1 MAEPTRSPQPVPSNE
16 TGYTTQQTNVNILR
30 AIKAP
35 SNVGE
40 AFAAQTNANV
50 VGTITRNP
58 VSVPTPPPPPN
69 STAAL
74 ENSKRLAISNGF
86 NTQVAAAK
94 QNANQQAVRQAL
106 EKNPQVGDWRVRLQ
120 LASNSDYLY
129 TVAAND
135 VGILKPLQ
143 NSNGVIFP
151 YTPSIQTAYR
161 ASYES
166 YNLIHS
172 NFRGLFYKSSQVD
185 DVQIRAKFTAQDTS
199 EANYLLAVIHFFRSV
214 TKMFY
219 GQDAQ
224 RGTPPPLVYLRG
236 FGEYQFMNHP
246 CVVSAFTYNL
256 PTEVDYIRA
265 IAPNNYGQ
273 SLLNRRQV
281 SEAPFLGNQLAGLR
295 RLLNAVKGG
304 LPKGAQPNPPAP
316 PPLEQNINNTAMA
329 TYVPTSME
337 IDITLIPVQTRQQ
350 ISTQFSLKQ
359 FANGD
364 LIKGGYW

>member
-1 MAEPTRSPQPVPSNE
+1 
-16 TGYTTQQTNVNILR
+16 
-30 AIKAP
+30 
-35 SNVGE
+35 VGE
-40 AFAAQTNANV
+40 AAVAQTNANV

-58 VSVPTPPPPPN
+58 VSVPTPPTPN

-74 ENSKRLAISNGF
+74 ENNKRLIISNGV
-86 NTQVAAAK
+86 NTQVNAAK
-94 QNANQQAVRQAL
+94 QNAQQQAVRQAL
-106 EKNPQVGDWRVRLQ
+106 DKNPQVGDWRVRLQ
-120 LASNSDYLY
+120 LAPNSDYLY
-129 TVAAND
+129 TVAAKE

-199 EANYLLAVIHFFRSV
+199 EAEYLLAVIHFFRSV

-219 GQDAQ
+219 GQDPQ

-256 PTEVDYIRA
+256 PTDVDYIRA
-265 IAPNNYGQ
+265 LAPNNYGQ

-295 RLLNAVKGG
+295 RLLNALPGG
-304 LPKGAQPNPPAP
+304 LPKGAQPEPPAP
-316 PPLEQNINNTAMA
+316 PPLDQTINNTAMA

>member
-1 MAEPTRSPQPVPSNE
+1 MVQPTRSPQPVPVDE
-16 TGYTTQQTNVNILR
+16 TGFIQQTNTDVLR
-30 AIKAP
+30 ALRAP
-35 SNVGE
+35 ANVGE
-40 AFAAQTNANV
+40 AAVAQTNASV

-58 VSVPTPPPPPN
+58 VSVPTPPPPPE

-74 ENSKRLAISNGF
+74 EANKRLIVSNGF
-86 NTQVAAAK
+86 NTQVNAARE
-94 QNANQQAVRQAL
+94 NANQQAVRQAL

-120 LASNSDYLY
+120 LAPNSDYLY
-129 TVAAND
+129 TAAAND

-219 GQDAQ
+219 GQDSQ

-246 CVVSAFTYNL
+246 CVVSSFTYNL
-256 PTEVDYIRA
+256 PTDVDYIRA

-281 SEAPFLGNQLAGLR
+281 SEAPFLGNQLAGVR
-295 RLLNAVKGG
+295 RLLNAVRGG
-304 LPKGAQPNPPAP
+304 LPKGAQPKPPAP
-316 PPLEQNINNTAMA
+316 TPLEQNINNTAMA

-337 IDITLIPVQTRQQ
+337 IDLTLIPVQTRQQ

>member
-1 MAEPTRSPQPVPSNE
+1 MTEPTRSPAPVPPGE
-16 TGYTTQQTNVNILR
+16 TGYTTTQTNINVLR
-30 AIKAP
+30 ALKAP
-35 SNVGE
+35 TNVGE
-40 AFAAQTNANV
+40 AAVAQTNANV

-58 VSVPTPPPPPN
+58 VSVPTPPTPN

-74 ENSKRLAISNGF
+74 ENNKRLIISNGV
-86 NTQVAAAK
+86 NTQVNAAK
-94 QNANQQAVRQAL
+94 QNAQQQAVRQAL
-106 EKNPQVGDWRVRLQ
+106 DKNPQVGDWRVRLQ
-120 LASNSDYLY
+120 LAPNSDYLY
-129 TVAAND
+129 TVAAKE

-199 EANYLLAVIHFFRSV
+199 EAEYLLAVIHFFRSV

-219 GQDAQ
+219 GQDPQ

-256 PTEVDYIRA
+256 PTDVDYIRA
-265 IAPNNYGQ
+265 LAPNNYGQ

-295 RLLNAVKGG
+295 RLLNALPGG
-304 LPKGAQPNPPAP
+304 LPKGAQPEPPAP
-316 PPLEQNINNTAMA
+316 PPLDQTINNTAMA

>member
-1 MAEPTRSPQPVPSNE
+1 MAEPTRSPAPVPPDE
-16 TGYTTQQTNVNILR
+16 TGYTVEQTNINVLR
-30 AIKAP
+30 AIGAP
-35 SNVGE
+35 TNVGE
-40 AFAAQTNANV
+40 AAVAQTNANI

-58 VSVPTPPPPPN
+58 VSVPTPPPPPE

-74 ENSKRLAISNGF
+74 EANKRLVISNGF
-86 NTQVAAAK
+86 NTQVNAAR
-94 QNANQQAVRQAL
+94 QNANQQAVRQSM

-120 LASNSDYLY
+120 LAPQSDYLY
-129 TVAAND
+129 TAPVD
-135 VGILKPLQ
+135 SVGILKPLQ

-151 YTPSIQTAYR
+151 YTPSISTAYK
-161 ASYES
+161 ANYEQYS
-166 YNLIHS
+166 LIHS

-185 DVQIRAKFTAQDTS
+185 DLQIKARFTAQDTF

-219 GQDAQ
+219 GQDPQ

-236 FGEYQFMNHP
+236 FGEYQYMNHP
-246 CVVSAFTYNL
+246 CLVSAFTYNL
-256 PTEVDYIRA
+256 PNDVDYIRA

-273 SLLNRRQV
+273 SLLNKRAV
-281 SEAPFLGNQLAGLR
+281 SQAPFLGNQLAGLR
-295 RLLNAVKGG
+295 RLVNAVTGG
-304 LPKGAQPNPPAP
+304 LPKGAQPKPPAP

-337 IDITLIPVQTRQQ
+337 IDITLIPVQIRSQV
-350 ISTQFSLKQ
+350 STQFSLKQ

-364 LIKGGYW
+364 LLKGGYW